1 MDTKSL
7 AKVKKVNDKPIV
19 KAKKK
24 PTAKAK
30 RASALTN
37 YLEGNMSIW
46 CLYKFK
52 R

>member
-19 KAKKK
+19 RAKAK
-24 PTAKAK
+24 PTAKQK
-30 RASALTN
+30 QDLALAD
-37 YLEGNMSIW
+37 YKEGNMSIW
-46 CLYKFK
+46 SLYKFK